1 MEVNRNGVS
10 NGVNIT
16 SIDSSSGDHNVGKT
30 EGKVGHLSNGVTVS
44 QTSANPK
51 PSTFF
56 GWLKRLFG
64 FGGNSEKTAP
74 SKVTKVVN
82 QDLVGDMDD
91 AAARVAAID
100 DNIEIIEDLAQKY
113 PKNEKLRSILKGA
126 RDQSTIAND
135 LNEKDSLNDD
145 DLVSIKN
152 AFDQVR
158 GYMEQADKIDI
169 SEKRNER
176 AEDQLKK
183 LDTSEKIKAQRILM
197 QPGKKNDLFDK
208 SVELRDQPNLF
219 TDEKEFLAKY
229 NELDQVVQSA
239 KQQFGELSDQAKE
252 AREERLKYINEHPQF
267 EHLFAPSKNQTGVQE
282 VANAID
288 KNGYGSSQA
297 QELNNSRQK
306 HPAPWRRGV

>member
-30 EGKVGHLSNGVTVS
+30 EGKVGHLSNGVAVS

-56 GWLKRLFG
+56 GWLKWLFG

-74 SKVTKVVN
+74 SKFTKVVN
-82 QDLVGDMDD
+82 QDLVGDNYD

-100 DNIEIIEDLAQKY
+100 DNIEIIESLAKEY
-113 PKNEKLRSILKGA
+113 PENEELRSILKGA
-126 RDQSTIAND
+126 QDQSTIAND
-135 LNEKDSLNDD
+135 LNEKDSLDDD
-145 DLVSIKN
+145 DLVSIKK

-158 GYMEQADKIDI
+158 GYVEQADKIDI
-169 SEKRNER
+169 NEKLNER
-176 AEDQLKK
+176 TK
-183 LDTSEKIKAQRILM
+183 
-197 QPGKKNDLFDK
+197 
-208 SVELRDQPNLF
+208 VELRDQPNLF
-219 TDEKEFLAKY
+219 TDEKGVVDKKEVVDKKGVTDEKEFLAKY
-229 NELDQVVQSA
+229 KELDKVVQSA
-239 KQQFGELSDQAKE
+239 KQQFGESSDEAKE
-252 AREERLKYINEHPQF
+252 AREERQKYINEHPQF
-267 EHLFAPSKNQTGVQE
+267 EYLFAPSKNQTGVQE

-288 KNGYGSSQA
+288 KNGYGSPQA